1 MNPPTSSL
9 ASPTHSWAGHQVHVS
24 LPINQFLNAGVDPK
38 EIPLPHEFILNRD
51 LLAQLYPS
59 FAEGATPFFTLNWSK
74 YAEFLTFRGGLDPVT
89 GGLWLTDVAHHHLAI
104 AILFL
109 IAGHM
114 YRTNWGI
121 GHGLKD
127 ILEAHKGP
135 FTGQGHKGLY
145 EILTT
150 SWHAQLSLNLAMLG
164 SLTIV
169 VAHHM
174 YAMPPYPYLAT
185 DYGTQLSLF
194 THHMWIGG
202 FLIVGAAAHAA
213 IFMVRDYDP
222 TTRYNDL
229 LDRVLRHRD
238 AIISHLNW
246 ACIFLGFHSFG
257 LYIHND
263 TMSALGR
270 PQDMFSDTAI
280 QLQPVFAQWIQNTH
294 APGATAP
301 GATASTSLTW
311 GGGDLVAVGGKVALL
326 PIPLGTADFLV
337 HHIHAFTIHVTV
349 LILLKGVLFARSS
362 RLIPDKA
369 NLGFRF
375 PCDGPGRGG
384 TCQVSAWDHVFLGL
398 FWMYNSISV
407 VIFHFS
413 WKMQSDVWGSISDQ
427 GVVTHITGG
436 NFAQSSITI
445 NGWLR
450 DFLWAQ
456 ASQDP
461 TTRRIWFG
469 IATAHDF
476 ESHDDITE
484 ERLYQNIFASHFG
497 QLAIIFLWTSG
508 NLFHVAWQGNFE
520 SWVQDPLHVRP
531 IAHAIWDPH
540 FGQPAVEAFTRGGAP
555 GPVNIAYSGVYQ
567 WWYTIGLRTNE
578 DLYTGALFLL
588 FLSAISLIAGWL
600 HLQPK
605 WKPSVSWFK
614 NAESR
619 LNHHLSGLFGV
630 SSLAWTGHLV
640 HVAIPT
646 SRGQY
651 VRWNNFLDVLPHPQ
665 GLGPLFTGQWNLYA
679 QNPDSSSHL
688 FGTSQGAGTAILT
701 LLGGFHPQTQ
711 SLWLTDIAH
720 HHLAIAF
727 IFLVAGHM
735 YRTNFGIGHS
745 IKDLLDA
752 HIPPGGRLGRGHKG
766 LYDTINNS
774 LHFQLGLSLASL
786 GVITSLVAQHMYSL
800 PAYAFIAQDFT
811 TQAALYTHH
820 QYIAGFI
827 MTGAFAHG
835 AIFFIRDYNPEQNED
850 NVLARMLDHKEAI
863 ISHLSWASLFLGFH
877 TLGLYVHNDVM
888 LAFGTPEKQ
897 ILIEPIFAQWIQS
910 AHGKTSYGFDV
921 LLSSTSGPAFNAG
934 RSIWLPG
941 WLNAINENT
950 NSLFLTIGPGDFL
963 VHHAIAL
970 GLHTTTLILVKGA
983 LDARGSKLMPD
994 KKDFGYS
1001 FPCDGPIKDEGLCRG
1016 RAVEPPTA
1024 AYGVCTSN
1032 PVSSSIRIVSI
1043 SATIK
1048 GVEIQVLRHPYLV
1061 GCQKELKDD
1070 SACHNQNFDS
1080 HDKVPQKG

>member
-1 MNPPTSSL
+1 MAALSKDLEGIIEPVMVPEKVFKQRIEYQPRKKDEIEDNSKESLFRPLSLLYQSFPVHKMSKDDGLGDGIGDLFEGCNALPDDFPKSGGVKEIASGEALQNWTSTLLITRDSSVDVARDSFNNLVNARYVERCPAPEPFLKPPSEEKTAAKKRGAKSAKALMEDEPEKYQSHFSVYL
-9 ASPTHSWAGHQVHVS
+9 KSGLEPDSIEEMYKKVHVA
-24 LPINQFLNAGVDPK
+24 IRA
-38 EIPLPHEFILNRD
+38 
-51 LLAQLYPS
+51 YPS
-59 FAEGATPFFTLNWSK
+59 PKKSGKQPPK
-74 YAEFLTFRGGLDPVT
+74 Q
-89 GGLWLTDVAHHHLAI
+89 
-104 AILFL
+104 
-109 IAGHM
+109 
-114 YRTNWGI
+114 
-121 GHGLKD
+121 
-127 ILEAHKGP
+127 HK
-135 FTGQGHKGLY
+135 
-145 EILTT
+145 
-150 SWHAQLSLNLAMLG
+150 
-164 SLTIV
+164 
-169 VAHHM
+169 
-174 YAMPPYPYLAT
+174 
-185 DYGTQLSLF
+185 
-194 THHMWIGG
+194 
-202 FLIVGAAAHAA
+202 
-213 IFMVRDYDP
+213 
-222 TTRYNDL
+222 
-229 LDRVLRHRD
+229 
-238 AIISHLNW
+238 
-246 ACIFLGFHSFG
+246 
-257 LYIHND
+257 
-263 TMSALGR
+263 
-270 PQDMFSDTAI
+270 
-280 QLQPVFAQWIQNTH
+280 
-294 APGATAP
+294 
-301 GATASTSLTW
+301 
-311 GGGDLVAVGGKVALL
+311 
-326 PIPLGTADFLV
+326 
-337 HHIHAFTIHVTV
+337 
-349 LILLKGVLFARSS
+349 
-362 RLIPDKA
+362 
-369 NLGFRF
+369 
-375 PCDGPGRGG
+375 
-384 TCQVSAWDHVFLGL
+384 
-398 FWMYNSISV
+398 
-407 VIFHFS
+407 
-413 WKMQSDVWGSISDQ
+413 
-427 GVVTHITGG
+427 
-436 NFAQSSITI
+436 
-445 NGWLR
+445 
-450 DFLWAQ
+450 
-456 ASQDP
+456 
-461 TTRRIWFG
+461 
-469 IATAHDF
+469 
-476 ESHDDITE
+476 SHDDITE

-540 FGQPAVEAFTRGGAP
+540 FGQPAVEAFTRGGAL

-567 WWYTIGLRTNE
+567 WWYTIGLRTNQ

-640 HVAIPT
+640 HVAIPA
-646 SRGQY
+646 SRGEY

-688 FGTSQGAGTAILT
+688 FGTAQGAGTAILT

-745 IKDLLDA
+745 MKDLLDA

-774 LHFQLGLSLASL
+774 LHFQLGLALASL

-941 WLNAINENT
+941 WLNAVNENS

-1001 FPCDGPIKDEGLCRG
+1001 FPCDGPGRG
-1016 RAVEPPTA
+1016 GT
-1024 AYGVCTSN
+1024 CD
-1032 PVSSSIRIVSI
+1032 I
-1043 SATIK
+1043 SAWDAFYLAVFWMLNTIGWVTFYWHWK
-1048 GVEIQVLRHPYLV
+1048 HITLWQGNVSQFNESSTYLMGWLRDYLWLNSSQLINGYNPFGMNSLSVWAWMFLFGHLVWATGFMFLISWRGYWQELIETLAWAHERTPLANLIRWRDKPVALSIVQARLV
-1061 GCQKELKDD
+1061 GLAHFSVGYIFTYAAFLIASTSGK
-1070 SACHNQNFDS
+1070 F
-1080 HDKVPQKG
+1080 G